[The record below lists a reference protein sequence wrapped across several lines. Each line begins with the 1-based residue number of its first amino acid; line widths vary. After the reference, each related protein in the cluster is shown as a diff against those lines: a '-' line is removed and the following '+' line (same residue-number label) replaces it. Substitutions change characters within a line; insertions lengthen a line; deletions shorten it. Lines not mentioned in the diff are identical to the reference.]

1 MLSFFCNRVDRHNI
15 LKAYIVKRRKQ
26 KLIHKKKSKR
36 NYKCDACNSIFS
48 TMKDY
53 QNHVSDNL
61 QCKICLPYSCQFCQY
76 IGYEPYGFQKH
87 LQCKPSCEQFYKEKE
102 LTTGQILD
110 FSSTNVRNDSLK
122 SNETS
127 YLYKRFSAS
136 GIEDT
141 VQLNLSND
149 TLSGMDHQARRNHL
163 NNKKIQ
169 QKML

>member
-1 MLSFFCNRVDRHNI
+1 M
-15 LKAYIVKRRKQ
+15 KRRKQ
-26 KLIHKKKSKR
+26 TLIHKKKSKR

-53 QNHVSDNL
+53 QNHVSNNL

-76 IGYEPYGFQKH
+76 IGYGPYGFQKH

-102 LTTGQILD
+102 VTTGQILD
-110 FSSTNVRNDSLK
+110 FSSSKVRNDSLK

-149 TLSGMDHQARRNHL
+149 MLSGMDHQARMNHL
-163 NNKKIQ
+163 NKKKNISFPSI
-169 QKML
+169 LV